1 MGYVISDGLISVL
14 QTYGHGYKGSSG
26 GYIAGRKRYGTPY
39 FKALRINRNPFL
51 AVSSI

>member
-1 MGYVISDGLISVL
+1 MDMNTRGVL
-14 QTYGHGYKGSSG
+14 EDMN
-26 GYIAGRKRYGTPY
+26 IAGRKRYGTPY